1 MKITP
6 LEIKNHSLKRS
17 LIGCDRKEVEALK
30 EMAAGALEEARNE
43 ITRLEEKLKTTE
55 ARLSEHMQ
63 NEAVLRD
70 SITTAQRM
78 VDDIKVNARK
88 EAELI
93 AAEAKIQA
101 DEIVRQAQGRARELR
116 EEILRLKHQRME
128 LETSIKAVID
138 YHSTK
143 LLLEEEEAKKADE
156 DAEKVKFIK

>member
-6 LEIKNHSLKRS
+6 LEIKNHTLKRS
-17 LIGCDRKEVEALK
+17 FLGYDRREAEALR
-30 EMAAGALEEARNE
+30 EVAAEALEESNRE
-43 ITRLEEKLKTTE
+43 RTRLEERLKDTE
-55 ARLSEHMQ
+55 TRLSEHMQ
-63 NEAVLRD
+63 NESVLRD

-93 AAEAKIQA
+93 AAEARIQA
-101 DEIVRQAQGRARELR
+101 DGIVRQAQTRARELR
-116 EEILRLKHQRME
+116 EDILRLRQQRIEM
-128 LETSIKAVID
+128 ETSIRALID

-143 LLLEEEEAKKADE
+143 LLFEEDEAKKSDE